1 MQPPPMTKS
10 AAGVLLTAPSLVSRS
25 AEASL
30 SSNIHLFKRPL
41 MPFVPLTAKRFAIN
55 NPLLLFFITFLWP
68 ARVLLE
74 SPRAPHGHW
83 FLYYLSSSSS
93 HCSAQLHQDRWT
105 FPFEE
110 ATTPHPLL
118 LRRPPVLPRSHR
130 FSLPLFTSN
139 PYLLHLASQ
148 RRFGSRPSHA
158 SKRSF
163 NHSFRLLPL
172 GLPHCVSVNP
182 FPTTHSSPAHHSCP
196 SSFSS

>member
-1 MQPPPMTKS
+1 
-10 AAGVLLTAPSLVSRS
+10 
-25 AEASL
+25 
-30 SSNIHLFKRPL
+30 

-55 NPLLLFFITFLWP
+55 NPLLLFFFVTFLWP

-172 GLPHCVSVNP
+172 GLPHCVSCVSVNP
-182 FPTTHSSPAHHSCP
+182 LPHHPQLASTLLATHPSPPLAASSCSNP
-196 SSFSS
+196 SSLPSPPLLLSFVFI